1 MKILNRCIMILGGLI
16 MLFSFAACANG
27 GETAVVKDTALKFS
41 AVPSGILRET
51 YSKCVV
57 VYDSK
62 SRIYEQNAARVFYDF
77 LKLSDAGDD
86 FIELVKEED
95 FKGVGQGALAVYIGS
110 LSSEYSVKAGEGL
123 TGDGYVI
130 WCEKDKIAVRGSNAE
145 NTYYAVSKLVNSFF
159 HGNPDILSNIK
170 SGQRYKLECAVDR
183 EDYIADITKFPA
195 VWQYEW
201 QPPAWTADF
210 DKKLSDFTAAG
221 GRPIASAHRGD
232 LESYPENSIESII
245 SAVLKGADMIEID
258 CEFTKDGVIVLNHG
272 PDLAPTTDF
281 LKKYGKMVNGVQL
294 PLSRYIYDWTYEQLC
309 QLSLRT
315 GNGEYSD
322 SASEICDFKIATLE
336 EAFTVCKER
345 AFLSLDKLESGGL
358 DSPHWP
364 AVYAL
369 IKKTGAYR
377 CPLYINMAANAQQ
390 ASALRNAV
398 LSEFGIAGPTLYERP
413 GMRIGYDWF
422 AEFSLETDAEFKQF
436 FDSKMAEGANIL
448 QVNRLSK
455 LIDWIDKYYV

>member
-195 VWQYEW
+195 VWQ
-201 QPPAWTADF
+201 
-210 DKKLSDFTAAG
+210 
-221 GRPIASAHRGD
+221 
-232 LESYPENSIESII
+232 
-245 SAVLKGADMIEID
+245 
-258 CEFTKDGVIVLNHG
+258 
-272 PDLAPTTDF
+272 
-281 LKKYGKMVNGVQL
+281 
-294 PLSRYIYDWTYEQLC
+294 
-309 QLSLRT
+309 
-315 GNGEYSD
+315 
-322 SASEICDFKIATLE
+322 
-336 EAFTVCKER
+336 
-345 AFLSLDKLESGGL
+345 
-358 DSPHWP
+358 
-364 AVYAL
+364 
-369 IKKTGAYR
+369 
-377 CPLYINMAANAQQ
+377 
-390 ASALRNAV
+390 
-398 LSEFGIAGPTLYERP
+398 
-413 GMRIGYDWF
+413 
-422 AEFSLETDAEFKQF
+422 
-436 FDSKMAEGANIL
+436 
-448 QVNRLSK
+448 
-455 LIDWIDKYYV
+455 